1 MVFMPEADSL
11 KHPQQFYLTLPL
23 QQTVFARYGNSHI
36 GMNSVHLARLSVQFF
51 PFCELPLHAAGA
63 ASGKRIH
70 VLKDVDGCQV
80 PFLVQPYFL
89 NAGAASSVCSHSANR
104 RVSSFAS

>member
-1 MVFMPEADSL
+1 MLTGAFLCLPYGGMPEADSL

-70 VLKDVDGCQV
+70 VLKDEDVKC
-80 PFLVQPYFL
+80 LSW
-89 NAGAASSVCSHSANR
+89 SSHI
-104 RVSSFAS
+104 F

>member
-1 MVFMPEADSL
+1 NFLGSVQGGAFIYLPLVFMPEADSL

-23 QQTVFARYGNSHI
+23 QQAVFVRYGNSHI

-70 VLKDVDGCQV
+70 VLKDVEDVKC
-80 PFLVQPYFL
+80 LSW
-89 NAGAASSVCSHSANR
+89 SSHI
-104 RVSSFAS
+104 F